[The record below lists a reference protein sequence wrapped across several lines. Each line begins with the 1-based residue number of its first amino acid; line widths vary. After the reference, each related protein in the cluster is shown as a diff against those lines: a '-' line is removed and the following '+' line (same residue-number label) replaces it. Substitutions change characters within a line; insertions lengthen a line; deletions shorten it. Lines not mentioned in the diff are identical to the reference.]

1 MFLSFWKPFAKKGLS
16 DMSNFKSLPLAVLL
30 EVTHRCPLK
39 CVYCSNPVQ
48 LMDSKSE
55 LNTPTWFAI
64 LDEAAKIGVLQVH
77 FSGGEPMA
85 RNDIFD
91 LVEHATKL
99 GLYSNLITSGVL
111 MNAEKLDKFKSIGLS
126 HIQLSFQDLDE
137 SGAEWASG
145 YSGGVEKKRDV
156 ARAIIAAG
164 IALTLNFVITRQN
177 HSRIDDML
185 SYALSLGVNRV
196 EIANTQYYGWGLLNR
211 KFLLPTQEQ
220 LNDMTQKI
228 QAWRERCRGRMV
240 IDYVVPDYYASKPKA
255 CMNGWGQ
262 RFINVMP
269 DGSIL
274 PCHAAQTIPHLN
286 FPKFPESSLL
296 DAWLNSEAFSIYRGS
311 EWLPEP
317 CQSCDRKEIDWGG
330 CRCQALALAGR
341 ADTLDPVCHK
351 SSEHDFV
358 LDLAKKD
365 SAEVSSQ
372 DQLQYRKIYD

>member
-1 MFLSFWKPFAKKGLS
+1 
-16 DMSNFKSLPLAVLL
+16 MSNFKSLPLAILL

-39 CVYCSNPVQ
+39 CTYCSNPVQ
-48 LMDSKSE
+48 LNHPNSE
-55 LNTPTWFAI
+55 LSTDTWFSI
-64 LDEAAKIGVLQVH
+64 LDEAAKLGILQVH

-91 LVEHATKL
+91 LIEYSAKL

-111 MNAEKLDKFKSIGLS
+111 MSNKKLNRFKSIGLN

-137 SGAEWASG
+137 SGAILISG
-145 YSGGVEKKRDV
+145 YRGGVEKKQRV
-156 ARAIIAAG
+156 AREIIDAE
-164 IALTLNFVITRQN
+164 IALTLNFVITRLN
-177 HSRIDDML
+177 YFRIDDML
-185 SYALSLGVNRV
+185 EYALSLGVNRV
-196 EIANTQYYGWGLLNR
+196 EIANTQYYGWGFLNR
-211 KFLLPTQEQ
+211 KFLLPTQVQ
-220 LNDMTQKI
+220 LNEMTQKI
-228 QAWRERCRGRMV
+228 QVWRERCRGQMV

-274 PCHAAQTIPHLN
+274 PCHAAQTIPHLT
-286 FPKFPESSLL
+286 FPKFPKSSLSE
-296 DAWLNSEAFSIYRGS
+296 AWFNSEAFSIYRGS
-311 EWLPEP
+311 AWLPEP

-351 SSEHDFV
+351 SPLHDFV
-358 LDLAKKD
+358 LDLAEKD
-365 SAEVSSQ
+365 SIDTVPQ
-372 DQLQYRKIYD
+372 DQLQYRKLLYCTLVK